1 MLIKIETK
9 RLFLREIDYNDV
21 AVLSKGLGD
30 FEIAQF
36 LEDQKF
42 PYTIDDAKEFVE
54 WYNEERKKEP
64 VEIYDFGIQPK
75 NMKDII
81 GEVGLN
87 PVNWREKSAGLFYW
101 LLEEYRSRGYAT
113 EAVKRLVNFSFSDLR
128 LNRLE
133 ISASVKNI
141 SSIRLAER
149 LNFKSTNK
157 TERYKGANEIIHDAL
172 IFELLRD

>member
-1 MLIKIETK
+1 MLIKIETE
-9 RLFLREIDYNDV
+9 RLFLREIDYDDV
-21 AVLSKGLGD
+21 IVLSKGLSD

-42 PYTIDDAKEFVE
+42 PYTIEDAKEFVE
-54 WYNEERKKEP
+54 WYNKKRKKEP
-64 VEIYDFGIQPK
+64 IEIYDFGIQPK

-87 PVNWREKSAGLFYW
+87 PINWIEKSAALFYW
-101 LLEEYRSRGYAT
+101 LLKDYRNRGYAT
-113 EAVKRLVNFSFSDLR
+113 EAVQGLVNFSFSNLK

-133 ISASVKNI
+133 ISASIENI
-141 SSIRLAER
+141 SSILLAKK
-149 LNFKSTNK
+149 LGFKSTNK
-157 TERYKGANEIIHDAL
+157 IERYKGANETIHDAL

>member
-1 MLIKIETK
+1 MPIKIETE
-9 RLFLREIDYNDV
+9 RLFIREINYDD
-21 AVLSKGLGD
+21 AIILSKGLNV

-54 WYNEERKKEP
+54 WYNKEREKEQIR
-64 VEIYDFGIQPK
+64 IYDFGIQPK
-75 NMKDII
+75 KMKDII

-101 LLEEYRSRGYAT
+101 LLKEYRSRGYAT
-113 EAVKRLVNFSFSDLR
+113 EAVKRLVDFSFNDLG

-133 ISASVKNI
+133 ISASVKNT
-141 SSIRLAER
+141 SSIRLAEKIG
-149 LNFKSTNK
+149 FKFANK
-157 TERYKGANEIIHDAL
+157 TEKYKGANEIIHDAL
-172 IFELLRD
+172 IFEFLRG